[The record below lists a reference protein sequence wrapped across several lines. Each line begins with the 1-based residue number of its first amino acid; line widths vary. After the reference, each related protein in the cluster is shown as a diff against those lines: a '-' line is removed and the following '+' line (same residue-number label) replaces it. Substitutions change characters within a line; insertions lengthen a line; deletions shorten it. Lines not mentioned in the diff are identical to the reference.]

1 MSIPKTHEMF
11 LKKMINSL
19 LQDLFEKIGRDKFCR
34 RKRIGNGALI
44 LSFKV
49 IDKINTEIKTY

>member
-1 MSIPKTHEMF
+1 MVEIASPKE
-11 LKKMINSL
+11 N
-19 LQDLFEKIGRDKFCR
+19 
-34 RKRIGNGALI
+34 GNGALI